1 MSKSDKEIDQMIH
14 EALSKEEAEYFDKM
28 GEQNIPQ
35 QLFSLFK
42 GKNWWMNV
50 LMVIMNVVV
59 LAIAVYTFIHML
71 DAEVIDEKLE
81 WMFYTLISFMAMMLF
96 KLWGW
101 NQMDKNVLM
110 REIKRLEYQV
120 SLMKKENQ

>member
-1 MSKSDKEIDQMIH
+1 MNNKNKEEVDDLIH
-14 EALSKEEAEYFDKM
+14 QALSKEEAAFFDQM

-35 QLFSLFK
+35 QLLGLFR
-42 GKNWWMNV
+42 GKNSWMNV
-50 LMVIMNVVV
+50 VMAIMNLVVVV
-59 LAIAVYTFIHML
+59 LAIYTFINML
-71 DAEVIDEKLE
+71 NTEVINDKLE
-81 WMFYTLISFMAMMLF
+81 WMFYSLVCFMIMVLF

-120 SLMKKENQ
+120 SLMKKEE

>member
-1 MSKSDKEIDQMIH
+1 MNNSDKEVDDLIH
-14 EALSKEEAEYFDKM
+14 QALSKEEAAYFDEM

-42 GKNWWMNV
+42 GKNRWMNV
-50 LMVIMNVVV
+50 LMVIMNLIVFAV
-59 LAIAVYTFIHML
+59 AVYTFINML
-71 DAEVIDEKLE
+71 ETDAINDKLE
-81 WMFYTLISFMAMMLF
+81 WMFYSLIGFMAMVLL

-110 REIKRLEYQV
+110 REIKRLEYQI
-120 SLMKKENQ
+120 SLLKKG

>member
-1 MSKSDKEIDQMIH
+1 MNNSDKEVDDLIH
-14 EALSKEEAEYFDKM
+14 QALSKEEAAYFDEM

-42 GKNWWMNV
+42 GKNRWMNV
-50 LMVIMNVVV
+50 LMVVMNLIVFAV
-59 LAIAVYTFIHML
+59 AVYTFINML
-71 DAEVIDEKLE
+71 EADAINEKLE
-81 WMFYTLISFMAMMLF
+81 WMFYSLIGFMAMVLL

-120 SLMKKENQ
+120 SLLKKDK

>member
-1 MSKSDKEIDQMIH
+1 MSKSDKEVDQLIH
-14 EALSKEEAEYFDKM
+14 EALSQEEAAYFDKM

-35 QLFSLFK
+35 QLFGLFK
-42 GKNWWMNV
+42 GKNRWMNV
-50 LMVIMNVVV
+50 VMVIMNVVV
-59 LAIAVYTFIHML
+59 LAVAFYTFVNML
-71 DAEVIDEKLE
+71 DTENQDEKLE
-81 WMFYTLISFMAMMLF
+81 WMFYTLISFMTMMLF

-120 SLMKKENQ
+120 SLLKKEK